1 MKQSFLL
8 LILLIF
14 MLLHPAITVT
24 GASNGLLLWYSSVVP
39 ALFPFMVLSSL
50 IVSSGSLSVLMAPAR
65 LVLGPLLGL
74 SAEGCYTLL
83 SGLVCGFPMGAKTCA
98 DFLSRG
104 QLSLKEGKFLMA
116 VCNHASPMFLLGYV
130 YPLFHGNLPLWK
142 LLAAVY
148 GPALLLALPA
158 RLLYRN
164 GALAGR
170 KPKIQGIAEPQKI
183 REPQK
188 IPESRKI
195 SEPRKI
201 PESNFPSPAKSNPGN
216 LSADEAILS
225 SVEVL
230 CRIGGLLI
238 LFSIAV
244 EFLRG
249 ARQLPAGLRLFLM
262 GAMEMTTGIRVLAKA
277 LPYPYSA
284 AAVCTSLTFGGLS
297 GIFQTKAA
305 LGALAQKKKAG
316 LSIRQ
321 YCVWKLL
328 YACLTAAILLA
339 LEA

>member
-1 MKQSFLL
+1 
-8 LILLIF
+8 
-14 MLLHPAITVT
+14 
-24 GASNGLLLWYSSVVP
+24 
-39 ALFPFMVLSSL
+39 
-50 IVSSGSLSVLMAPAR
+50 
-65 LVLGPLLGL
+65 
-74 SAEGCYTLL
+74 
-83 SGLVCGFPMGAKTCA
+83 
-98 DFLSRG
+98 
-104 QLSLKEGKFLMA
+104 MA

-164 GALAGR
+164 GALVGR
-170 KPKIQGIAEPQKI
+170 TSKIKEKPEPQ
-183 REPQK
+183 E
-188 IPESRKI
+188 IPELNS
-195 SEPRKI
+195 
-201 PESNFPSPAKSNPGN
+201 PSPNQSNPGN

-262 GAMEMTTGIRVLAKA
+262 GAMEMTTGIRELAAA
-277 LPYPYSA
+277 LPFPYSA
-284 AAVCTSLTFGGLS
+284 AAACASLTFGGLS

>member
-1 MKQSFLL
+1 MKKSFLL

-50 IVSSGSLSVLMAPAR
+50 IVASGSLSVLMAPVQ

-98 DFLSRG
+98 DFFSRG
-104 QLSLKEGKFLMA
+104 QISLKEGKFLMA

-164 GALAGR
+164 GAPAGR
-170 KPKIQGIAEPQKI
+170 KPKIQGIAEPQ
-183 REPQK
+183 E
-188 IPESRKI
+188 IPG
-195 SEPRKI
+195 PN
-201 PESNFPSPAKSNPGN
+201 PPFPNQSNPGE
-216 LSADEAILS
+216 LSAGEAILT

-244 EFLRG
+244 EFLRCAG
-249 ARQLPAGLRLFLM
+249 QLPAGLRLFLM
-262 GAMEMTTGIRVLAKA
+262 GAMEMTTGIRELAAA

-284 AAVCTSLTFGGLS
+284 AAACASLTFGGLS

-321 YCVWKLL
+321 YCAWKLL
-328 YACLTAAILLA
+328 YACLTAAILLT

>member
-1 MKQSFLL
+1 
-8 LILLIF
+8 
-14 MLLHPAITVT
+14 
-24 GASNGLLLWYSSVVP
+24 
-39 ALFPFMVLSSL
+39 
-50 IVSSGSLSVLMAPAR
+50 
-65 LVLGPLLGL
+65 
-74 SAEGCYTLL
+74 
-83 SGLVCGFPMGAKTCA
+83 
-98 DFLSRG
+98 
-104 QLSLKEGKFLMA
+104 MA

-164 GALAGR
+164 GAPAGR
-170 KPKIQGIAEPQKI
+170 KPKIQGIAEPQ
-183 REPQK
+183 E
-188 IPESRKI
+188 IPG
-195 SEPRKI
+195 PN
-201 PESNFPSPAKSNPGN
+201 PPSPNQSNPGN

-249 ARQLPAGLRLFLM
+249 ARQLPTGLRLFLM
-262 GAMEMTTGIRVLAKA
+262 GAMEMTTGIRELAAA

-284 AAVCTSLTFGGLS
+284 AAACASLTFGGLS
-297 GIFQTKAA
+297 GILQTKAA

-321 YCVWKLL
+321 YCAWKLL
-328 YACLTAAILLA
+328 YACLTAAILLT

>member
-1 MKQSFLL
+1 MKKSFLL

-50 IVSSGSLSVLMAPAR
+50 IVASGSLSVLMAPVQ

-98 DFLSRG
+98 DFFSRG
-104 QLSLKEGKFLMA
+104 QISLKEGKFLMA

-158 RLLYRN
+158 KLLYRN
-164 GALAGR
+164 GAPAGR
-170 KPKIQGIAEPQKI
+170 KPKMQE
-183 REPQK
+183 
-188 IPESRKI
+188 IPG
-195 SEPRKI
+195 PN
-201 PESNFPSPAKSNPGN
+201 PPFPNQSNPGN

-262 GAMEMTTGIRVLAKA
+262 GAMEMTTGIRELAAA
-277 LPYPYSA
+277 LPYPYSVA
-284 AAVCTSLTFGGLS
+284 AACASLTFGGLS

-321 YCVWKLL
+321 YCAWKLL

-339 LEA
+339 LKA

>member
-8 LILLIF
+8 LILLIL
-14 MLLHPAITVT
+14 MLLHPEITVK

-50 IVSSGSLSVLMAPAR
+50 IVASGSLSILMAPVR

-104 QLSLKEGKFLMA
+104 QISLREGKFLMA

-164 GALAGR
+164 GAPTGK
-170 KPKIQGIAEPQKI
+170 KPKMQGIAEPQ
-183 REPQK
+183 E
-188 IPESRKI
+188 IPE
-195 SEPRKI
+195 P
-201 PESNFPSPAKSNPGN
+201 NFPSPAKSNPGN
-216 LSADEAILS
+216 LSADEAILA

-262 GAMEMTTGIRVLAKA
+262 GAMEMTTGIRELAAA
-277 LPYPYSA
+277 LPFPYSA
-284 AAVCTSLTFGGLS
+284 AAACASLTFGGLS
-297 GIFQTKAA
+297 GILQTKAA

-321 YCVWKLL
+321 YCAWKLL
-328 YACLTAAILLA
+328 YACLTAAILLT

>member
-8 LILLIF
+8 LILLIL
-14 MLLHPAITVT
+14 MLLHPEITVK

-50 IVSSGSLSVLMAPAR
+50 IVASGSLSILMAPVR
-65 LVLGPLLGL
+65 LVFGPLLGL

-104 QLSLKEGKFLMA
+104 QISLKEGKFLMA

-148 GPALLLALPA
+148 GPALLLALPT

-164 GALAGR
+164 GAPTGR
-170 KPKIQGIAEPQKI
+170 KPKMQGIAEPQ
-183 REPQK
+183 E
-188 IPESRKI
+188 IPG
-195 SEPRKI
+195 PN
-201 PESNFPSPAKSNPGN
+201 PPSPNQSNPGN

-262 GAMEMTTGIRVLAKA
+262 GAMEMTTGIRELAAA

-284 AAVCTSLTFGGLS
+284 AAACASLTFGGLS
-297 GIFQTKAA
+297 GILQTKAA

-328 YACLTAAILLA
+328 YACLTAAILLT

>member
-104 QLSLKEGKFLMA
+104 QISLREGKFLMA

-164 GALAGR
+164 GAPTGR
-170 KPKIQGIAEPQKI
+170 KPKMQGIAEPQ
-183 REPQK
+183 E
-188 IPESRKI
+188 IPG
-195 SEPRKI
+195 PN
-201 PESNFPSPAKSNPGN
+201 PPSPNQSNPGN

-262 GAMEMTTGIRVLAKA
+262 GAMEMTTGIRELAAA

-284 AAVCTSLTFGGLS
+284 AAACASLTFGGLS

-328 YACLTAAILLA
+328 YACLTAAILLT

>member
-8 LILLIF
+8 LILLIL
-14 MLLHPAITVT
+14 MLLHPEITVK

-50 IVSSGSLSVLMAPAR
+50 IVASGSLSVLMAPVR

-104 QLSLKEGKFLMA
+104 QISLKEGKFLMA

-130 YPLFHGNLPLWK
+130 YPLFHGNLLLWK

-164 GALAGR
+164 GAPTGR
-170 KPKIQGIAEPQKI
+170 KPKMQGIAEPQ
-183 REPQK
+183 E
-188 IPESRKI
+188 IPG
-195 SEPRKI
+195 PN
-201 PESNFPSPAKSNPGN
+201 PPSPNQSNPGN

-262 GAMEMTTGIRVLAKA
+262 GAMEMTTGIRELAAA
-277 LPYPYSA
+277 LPYPYSVA
-284 AAVCTSLTFGGLS
+284 AACASLTFGGLS

>member
-8 LILLIF
+8 LILLIL
-14 MLLHPAITVT
+14 MLLHPEITVK

-50 IVSSGSLSVLMAPAR
+50 IVASGSLSVLMAPVR

-74 SAEGCYTLL
+74 SADGCYTLL

-104 QLSLKEGKFLMA
+104 QISLREGKFLMA

-164 GALAGR
+164 GAPTGK
-170 KPKIQGIAEPQKI
+170 KPKMQGIAEPQ
-183 REPQK
+183 E
-188 IPESRKI
+188 IPE
-195 SEPRKI
+195 P
-201 PESNFPSPAKSNPGN
+201 NFPSPAKSNPGN
-216 LSADEAILS
+216 LSADEAILA

-244 EFLRG
+244 EFLRCAG
-249 ARQLPAGLRLFLM
+249 QLPAGLRLFLM
-262 GAMEMTTGIRVLAKA
+262 GTMEMTTGIRTLAAA
-277 LPYPYSA
+277 LPFPYSA
-284 AAVCTSLTFGGLS
+284 AAACASLTFGGLS
-297 GIFQTKAA
+297 GILQTKAA

-321 YCVWKLL
+321 YCAWKLL

>member
-8 LILLIF
+8 LILLIL
-14 MLLHPAITVT
+14 MLLHPEITVK

-50 IVSSGSLSVLMAPAR
+50 IVASGSLSILMAPVR
-65 LVLGPLLGL
+65 LVFGPLLGL

-104 QLSLKEGKFLMA
+104 QISLKEGKFLMA

-164 GALAGR
+164 GAPTGR
-170 KPKIQGIAEPQKI
+170 KPKIQGIAEPQ
-183 REPQK
+183 E
-188 IPESRKI
+188 IPG
-195 SEPRKI
+195 PN
-201 PESNFPSPAKSNPGN
+201 PPSPNQSNPGN
-216 LSADEAILS
+216 LSADEAILA

-249 ARQLPAGLRLFLM
+249 ARQLPTGLRLFLM
-262 GAMEMTTGIRVLAKA
+262 GAMEMTTGIRELAAA

-284 AAVCTSLTFGGLS
+284 AAACASLTFGGLS

-328 YACLTAAILLA
+328 YACLTAAILLT

>member
-8 LILLIF
+8 LILLIL
-14 MLLHPAITVT
+14 MLLHPEITVK

-50 IVSSGSLSVLMAPAR
+50 IVASGSLSILMAPVR
-65 LVLGPLLGL
+65 LVFGPLLGL

-104 QLSLKEGKFLMA
+104 QISLREGKFLMA

-164 GALAGR
+164 GAPTGK
-170 KPKIQGIAEPQKI
+170 KPKMQGIAEPQ
-183 REPQK
+183 E
-188 IPESRKI
+188 IPE
-195 SEPRKI
+195 P
-201 PESNFPSPAKSNPGN
+201 NFPSPAKSNPGN
-216 LSADEAILS
+216 LSADEAILA

-244 EFLRG
+244 EFLRCAG
-249 ARQLPAGLRLFLM
+249 QLPAGLRLFLM
-262 GAMEMTTGIRVLAKA
+262 GTMEMTTGIRTLAAA
-277 LPYPYSA
+277 LPFPYSA
-284 AAVCTSLTFGGLS
+284 AAACASLTFGGLS
-297 GIFQTKAA
+297 GILQTKAA

-321 YCVWKLL
+321 YCAWKLL